1 MKIFPALDIRNG
13 KCVRLIKGN
22 YNNEIIF
29 DENPIDVAM
38 KFEEDGSSF
47 IHIIDLD
54 GAKDGDSTIKNI
66 IAQILNKTNLKIQV
80 GGGIRTYE
88 KASSYLNLGVS
99 RIIFGTAAYE
109 NKKEVIKTIKN
120 FGKAIVISIDALEG
134 EIKTKG
140 WLENSSLSIENIVQD
155 FEKEGCK
162 SFIYTDIAKDGTL
175 SHPNF
180 DYISK
185 FRSFC
190 SVELNIAGGI
200 SSFEDLIQL
209 KNNKID
215 GAILGMSI
223 YKKNINLKEVLE
235 KL

>member
-13 KCVRLIKGN
+13 KCVRLIKGH

-38 KFEEDGSSF
+38 KFEEDGSKY

-155 FEKEGCK
+155 FEKEGCE
-162 SFIYTDIAKDGTL
+162 SFIYTDIEKDGTL

>member
-1 MKIFPALDIRNG
+1 MA
-13 KCVRLIKGN
+13 
-22 YNNEIIF
+22 
-29 DENPIDVAM
+29 
-38 KFEEDGSSF
+38 
-47 IHIIDLD
+47 
-54 GAKDGDSTIKNI
+54 
-66 IAQILNKTNLKIQV
+66 IQ
-80 GGGIRTYE
+80 
-88 KASSYLNLGVS
+88 
-99 RIIFGTAAYE
+99 
-109 NKKEVIKTIKN
+109 N

>member
-38 KFEEDGSSF
+38 KFEQDGSSF

-109 NKKEVIKTIKN
+109 NKK
-120 FGKAIVISIDALEG
+120 
-134 EIKTKG
+134 
-140 WLENSSLSIENIVQD
+140 
-155 FEKEGCK
+155 
-162 SFIYTDIAKDGTL
+162 
-175 SHPNF
+175 
-180 DYISK
+180 
-185 FRSFC
+185 
-190 SVELNIAGGI
+190 
-200 SSFEDLIQL
+200 
-209 KNNKID
+209 
-215 GAILGMSI
+215 
-223 YKKNINLKEVLE
+223 
-235 KL
+235 

>member
-38 KFEEDGSSF
+38 KFEEDGSKY

-99 RIIFGTAAYE
+99 ITIFGTAAYE
-109 NKKEVIKTIKN
+109 NKKDVIKTIKN
-120 FGKAIVISIDALEG
+120 FGNAIVICIDALEG

-140 WLENSSLSIENIVQD
+140 WL
-155 FEKEGCK
+155 
-162 SFIYTDIAKDGTL
+162 
-175 SHPNF
+175 
-180 DYISK
+180 
-185 FRSFC
+185 
-190 SVELNIAGGI
+190 
-200 SSFEDLIQL
+200 
-209 KNNKID
+209 
-215 GAILGMSI
+215 
-223 YKKNINLKEVLE
+223 
-235 KL
+235 